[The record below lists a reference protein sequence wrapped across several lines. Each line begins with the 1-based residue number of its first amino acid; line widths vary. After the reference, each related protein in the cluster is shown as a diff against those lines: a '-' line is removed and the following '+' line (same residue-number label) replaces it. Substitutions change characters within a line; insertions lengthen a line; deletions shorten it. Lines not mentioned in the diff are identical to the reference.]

1 MLLSVVMLAKNKA
14 DYLETAATSVLDSPQ
29 TELIIV
35 DPGSEDNTM
44 EIACELLKKYP
55 NKIKICKTA
64 DSSPAEGL
72 NNGMDLVGGQI
83 VAVLNGDDYFLNG
96 SLEEVM
102 REFENKKIDVL
113 LTSGFVYHEEKGLRK
128 YIFPSELSIRGIALH
143 NYGAVRFFHQGVFV
157 RTHLMKKHKFNVDN
171 KISWDIEQFAEILL
185 DKPLIKRSMR
195 EVAVFR
201 INKNSISDKNDYLE
215 KLNYESGRIANK
227 FLNRKITTRDIYW
240 SRLKRL
246 QNWIEKIFVL
256 KFRGFLPNS
265 VDSQ

>member
-14 DYLETAATSVLDSPQ
+14 DHLEEAAISVLNSPQ

-44 EIACELLKKYP
+44 KISRELLKKFP
-55 NKIKICKTA
+55 NKVKICNTA
-64 DSSPAEGL
+64 DKSPAEGL
-72 NNGMDLVGGQI
+72 NNGMELVAGQI
-83 VAVLNGDDYFLNG
+83 VAVLNGDDYFLDG
-96 SLEEVM
+96 SLVEVM
-102 REFENKKIDVL
+102 REFENREIDVL
-113 LTSGFVYHEEKGLRK
+113 LASGYVDHEQKGLRK

-157 RTHLMKKHKFNVDN
+157 RTHLMKRHKFNVDN

-185 DKPLIKRSMR
+185 DKPLIKRSIR

-201 INKNSISDKNDYLE
+201 INKNSISDKSDYLE
-215 KLNYESGRIANK
+215 KLNFESGRIANK
-227 FLNRKITTRDIYW
+227 FLNREITTRDIYW

-256 KFRGFLPNS
+256 KFRRFVPNS